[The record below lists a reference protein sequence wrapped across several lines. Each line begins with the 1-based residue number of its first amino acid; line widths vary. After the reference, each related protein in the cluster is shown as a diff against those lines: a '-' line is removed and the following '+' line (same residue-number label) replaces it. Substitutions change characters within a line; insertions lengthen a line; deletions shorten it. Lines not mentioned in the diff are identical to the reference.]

1 MKLVPRLLVNECLGY
16 EASQSY
22 THNYVCRD
30 NIMVDQ
36 VSPKIH
42 PAAVVECEIT
52 YSIILQTVHM
62 AVPERYYT
70 TGSFDR
76 TTTLKDQG

>member
-1 MKLVPRLLVNECLGY
+1 
-16 EASQSY
+16 
-22 THNYVCRD
+22 
-30 NIMVDQ
+30 MVDQ

-52 YSIILQTVHM
+52 HSIVLQTVHM

-76 TTTLKDQG
+76 TTTLKDLAAGLNICTDGLNICTTGLLCAS

>member
-1 MKLVPRLLVNECLGY
+1 
-16 EASQSY
+16 
-22 THNYVCRD
+22 
-30 NIMVDQ
+30 MVDQ

-52 YSIILQTVHM
+52 HSIVLQTVHM

-70 TGSFDR
+70 TGSLIVLLKELAAGLNICTGGLNIC
-76 TTTLKDQG
+76 TTGLVCAS